1 MNTRV
6 APSAHQIALR
16 AGRTQLQTTV
26 MMLADAASVHKAVR
40 RPELLIAYFWEL
52 SPKVIVLMK
61 IARRARSVTLIAA
74 TRVMMPRPYGS

>member
-1 MNTRV
+1 
-6 APSAHQIALR
+6 
-16 AGRTQLQTTV
+16 

-74 TRVMMPRPYGS
+74 TRVMMPNVDSSATAAPRSVGCNRDGPPLFAGAPC